1 MHAANLSLSE
11 TIDDFN
17 SKFTLKFMKLLAKFL
32 SSSTLCFSIIT
43 LLLLGSE
50 VIINKAEISVVQS
63 REKTLNS
70 IEKVICLQVALAHQ
84 IEALKDYLF
93 LAQNTVDMKRYQR
106 AKLEFTTC
114 LQNLEYLMP
123 EVEEISVIQRR
134 HQNIIRLANSL
145 ESTSYSVPETQQDIR
160 SLNSFSKDIQ
170 LYLKSLA
177 ETTEYRDDV
186 ARKKAQQLKQISRLA
201 KYVIIV
207 SIFLVF
213 ILRFKLIFIPVI
225 NSIQELKEGTNKI
238 GKGELNHRLNVK
250 TNDEIGELAAGF
262 NQMTIQLAESRQKLG
277 DKLQELTLVN
287 HNLNTEIE
295 NRNRAEAELQKSL
308 GLIQSEKMSS
318 LSQMVAGIAHEI
330 NNPVNFIHGNLT
342 HAETYSQELL
352 NLINLYQQHYPNPVP
367 EIEDELEAIELDFLV
382 EDFSKLLTSMRM
394 GTERII
400 EIVTSL
406 RTFSRLDEA
415 DIKKV
420 DIHQGLDGTLLIL
433 QHRLK
438 TQNNRPAIRV
448 IKDYGKLPL
457 ISCYSG
463 QLNQVFLNIL
473 TNAIDALEEQN
484 RTRTLEEIHAYP
496 SQIRIQTFTNTDT
509 TLATIKISDNGC
521 GIPPNVLEKLFNP
534 FFTTK
539 PVGKGTGLGLAIAY
553 QIIKDRH
560 HGKINCYSE
569 AGKGAEFVIEIPVQQ
584 TH

>member
-1 MHAANLSLSE
+1 
-11 TIDDFN
+11 
-17 SKFTLKFMKLLAKFL
+17 MKLIAKFL

-43 LLLLGSE
+43 FLLLGSE
-50 VIINKAEISVVQS
+50 VFINKAEISVAKS

-93 LAQNTVDMKRYQR
+93 LAQNTIDMRRYQR

-114 LQNLEYLMP
+114 LQELDSLMP
-123 EVEEISVIQRR
+123 DVEEISVIQRR

-145 ESTSYSVPETQQDIR
+145 ESTFYSVPETQQDIR
-160 SLNSFSKDIQ
+160 ALNSFSKDIQ

-177 ETTEYRDDV
+177 KTTEYRDDIT
-186 ARKKAQQLKQISRLA
+186 RKKAQQLKQISRLA

-213 ILRFKLIFIPVI
+213 LVQFKLIFLPVI
-225 NSIQELKEGTNKI
+225 NSIKQLKEGTNKI
-238 GKGELNHRLNVK
+238 GKGELNHRLNLK

-438 TQNNRPAIRV
+438 TQNNRPEIRV

-496 SQIRIQTFTNTDT
+496 SQIRIQTFTNTDK
-509 TLATIKISDNGC
+509 TLATIKIADNGC
-521 GIPPNVLEKLFNP
+521 GIPSNVLEKLFNP

-569 AGKGAEFVIEIPVQQ
+569 PGKGAEFVIEIPVQQ

>member
-1 MHAANLSLSE
+1 M
-11 TIDDFN
+11 
-17 SKFTLKFMKLLAKFL
+17 
-32 SSSTLCFSIIT
+32 
-43 LLLLGSE
+43 GSE
-50 VIINKAEISVVQS
+50 FFIKKAEISVVQS

-70 IEKVICLQVALAHQ
+70 IKKVICLQVALGNQ

-93 LAQNTVDMKRYQR
+93 IDQNTVDMIRYQR
-106 AKLEFTTC
+106 AKLEFKTC

-123 EVEEISVIQRR
+123 EVEEIPVIKRR
-134 HQNIIRLANSL
+134 HKNIIRLANSL
-145 ESTSYSVPETQQDIR
+145 ENTSYSIPEIQQDIR
-160 SLNSFSKDIQ
+160 ALNSFSKDIE
-170 LYLKSLA
+170 LYLKFLA
-177 ETTEYRDDV
+177 KTTESQDDI
-186 ARKKAQQLKQISRLA
+186 ARQKAQQLKQISRLA
-201 KYVIIV
+201 KYVIIG
-207 SIFLVF
+207 SIFFVF
-213 ILRFKLIFIPVI
+213 ILQFKMIFIPVI

-238 GKGELNHRLNVK
+238 GKGELNHRLK
-250 TNDEIGELAAGF
+250 IETNDEIGELAAGF
-262 NQMTIQLAESRQKLG
+262 NQMTIQLAESRQNLG

-295 NRNRAEAELQKSL
+295 NRNRAEAELQKSI

-342 HAETYSQELL
+342 HAETYSQDLL
-352 NLINLYQQHYPNPVP
+352 NLVDLYQQHYPNPAP
-367 EIEDELEAIELDFLV
+367 EIEDELDAIELDFLV

-394 GTERII
+394 GTQRIK

-420 DIHQGLDGTLLIL
+420 DIHQGLDGSLLIL

-438 TQNNRPAIRV
+438 VKENRPEIRV
-448 IKDYGKLPL
+448 IKDYGQLAL

-484 RTRTLEEIHAYP
+484 QTRTLEEIHAYP
-496 SQIRIQTFTNTDT
+496 SQIRIQTFTNTDKT
-509 TLATIKISDNGC
+509 WATIKISDNGC

-553 QIIKDRH
+553 QIITDRH

-569 AGKGAEFVIEIPVQQ
+569 AGKGAEFVIEIPIQE